1 MANEDVLAE
10 LYSAPLED
18 FVARRTALARAL
30 RKEGRDD
37 EAGEVAAAKK
47 PTLPAYLANRLAHD
61 RPREIA
67 ALLDIAEKLA
77 KAHGSGDAEKLRAA
91 QRDLA
96 EHVRELV
103 AIAPEV
109 AGRAVS
115 DSVGQRLAETLRAAA
130 TDPEAA
136 NLLRRGVLR
145 EEVETSGFE
154 ALAGVK
160 LAAPK
165 PLRKGASAEARAPRK
180 PHHDARSERLEKEL
194 SEARREVRS
203 AESALAAAE
212 RDVARA
218 RKRVSDLEARLERR

>member
-1 MANEDVLAE
+1 MADVLAE
-10 LYSAPLED
+10 LYSAPREE
-18 FVARRTALARAL
+18 FVARRTALAGSL
-30 RKEGRDD
+30 RDEGRTE

-61 RPREIA
+61 RPREIS
-67 ALLDIAEKLA
+67 ALLNIAEKLA
-77 KAHGSGDAEKLRAA
+77 KAHGSGDAEKLRTA

-115 DSVGQRLAETLRAAA
+115 ESVGQRLAETLRAAA
-130 TDPEAA
+130 SDPEAA

-154 ALAGVK
+154 ALVGVK
-160 LAAPK
+160 LAAAK
-165 PLRKGASAEARAPRK
+165 PRGRGASAKARAPRK
-180 PHHDARSERLEKEL
+180 SQREARSERVEKEL
-194 SEARREVRS
+194 SDARREVRS

-212 RDVARA
+212 REVARA